1 MQQPLTSA
9 ELMTTSSGVTLVD
22 VATGSQ
28 AWTEPAGDGWTVHQH
43 GPLALWGAVEDALI
57 TWQSAGS
64 PALSGLGLTVDTDGT
79 QRVWLGDPD
88 GPSWNLPV

>member
-1 MQQPLTSA
+1 M
-9 ELMTTSSGVTLVD
+9 
-22 VATGSQ
+22 
-28 AWTEPAGDGWTVHQH
+28 
-43 GPLALWGAVEDALI
+43 EDALI